1 MPLRLS
7 IEASKNSEIWK
18 KVETL
23 MDHEVERKKNQE
35 EWNMFEREVKEF
47 FCNSL

>member
-7 IEASKNSEIWK
+7 IECSKNSEIWK

-23 MDHEVERKKNQE
+23 MDHEDERKKDLE
-35 EWNMFEREVKEF
+35 EWNMFEREVKTF
-47 FCNSL
+47 L